1 MKRLWSAAAL
11 LVAIFC
17 AMLYNTH
24 FLCRFSGELAQALE
38 QAEAYAEQGDWRRA
52 ESMTRQAYD
61 LWQSRDSYLH
71 ITLRHADTDL
81 IYSGFREVL
90 EFITCQEAGEYSA
103 ANARLLTEIE
113 LLYEA
118 EQLTLKNVL

>member
-1 MKRLWSAAAL
+1 MKRLWIAAAL

-81 IYSGFREVL
+81 I
-90 EFITCQEAGEYSA
+90 
-103 ANARLLTEIE
+103 
-113 LLYEA
+113 
-118 EQLTLKNVL
+118 